1 MSDAP
6 VLGGIHRMEDFES
19 ADDFTKKHTPHIDC
33 RREGDEYIVDVAVG
47 YYVAHPNMPDHFFEY
62 IALLADGTPVARFD
76 LSAVV
81 VSPKLTATL
90 VLDPGTKLEARASCN
105 LHGVWAAEITV

>member
-6 VLGGIHRMEDFES
+6 VLGGIHRMEDFDT

-33 RREGDEYIVDVAVG
+33 KREGDACIVDVAVG
-47 YYVAHPNMPDHFFEY
+47 HYVPHPNMPDHFFGY
-62 IALLADGTPVARFD
+62 IELYANEVSVARFD

-81 VSPKLTATL
+81 VTPKVTATL
-90 VLDPGTKLEARASCN
+90 NLAPGTKLSALASCN
-105 LHGVWAAEITV
+105 LHGVWAAEITA

>member
-6 VLGGIHRMEDFES
+6 VLGGIHRMEDFDS

-33 RREGDEYIVDVAVG
+33 RREGDECIVDVAVG
-47 YYVAHPNMPDHFFEY
+47 YYVPHPNMPDHFFEY
-62 IALLADGTPVARFD
+62 IELFADGTAIARFD
-76 LSAVV
+76 FSAVA
-81 VSPKLTATL
+81 VSPKVTATL
-90 VLDPGTKLEARASCN
+90 VLDPGTKLAAHASCN